1 MAENMTFQGYMRA
14 TVFEDKRAKMPGY
27 AQPKDNGIRC
37 LWGGRVAWTREGNRH
52 CNHIQDIVWHK
63 LRGLVPEGWTVDG
76 ELILN
81 RHVYSFQK
89 CQSAV
94 KKDNH
99 LSSSLEYVVFDGYN
113 KAEPGLIFSERLKV
127 LKRLIATPTVIIP
140 DLQRLDFWY
149 KKWLS
154 DGYEGLIYRADVP
167 YIFGSGG
174 RNLMKKKPVKHA
186 EFIIIGVW
194 EGTGKNAG
202 TPVYRLAR
210 PDVPYVPG
218 AAASVKN
225 SFGAVPEG
233 SYSEKRGLLA
243 EAQMFNLIGKPY
255 TVKFWDYYESGVPQ
269 FPIGIGV
276 RDYE

>member
-1 MAENMTFQGYMRA
+1 MTFQGYMRA

-37 LWGGRVAWTREGNRH
+37 LWDGRVAWTREGNLH
-52 CNHIQDIVWHK
+52 CPHIQELLYHK
-63 LRGLVPEGWTVDG
+63 LRGMVPDGWTLDG

-81 RHVYSFQK
+81 RHIFLFQK

-99 LSSSLEYVVFDGYN
+99 LSSSLKYVIFDGYN
-113 KAEPGLIFSERLKV
+113 KTEPELIFSERLKV
-127 LKRLIATPTVIIP
+127 LKGLIATPTVIISN
-140 DLQRLDFWY
+140 LRELNFWY
-149 KKWLS
+149 RQWLS
-154 DGYEGLIYRADVP
+154 EQYEGLIFRTDVP
-167 YIFGSGG
+167 YIFGSAA

-186 EFIIIGVW
+186 EFIVIGVW

-210 PDVPYVPG
+210 PDVPYVKG
-218 AAASVKN
+218 APATAKN

-233 SYSEKRGLLA
+233 DYDEKREQWA
-243 EAQMFNLIGKPY
+243 EAQIFNFIGLSY

-269 FPIGIGV
+269 FPIGVGV

>member
-1 MAENMTFQGYMRA
+1 MSIFQGYMRA
-14 TVFEDKRAKMPGY
+14 TVFEDKRAKFPGY
-27 AQPKDNGIRC
+27 IQPKDNGIRC
-37 LWGGRVAWTREGNRH
+37 LWDDATKIPWTREGHEH
-52 CNHIQDIVWHK
+52 CPHIQDMLYDRLRHK
-63 LRGLVPEGWTVDG
+63 VPAGWTLDG

-81 RHVYSFQK
+81 RHVYTFQK

-94 KKDNH
+94 TAEGH
-99 LSSSLEYVVFDGYN
+99 LSSSLVYVIFDGYN

-127 LKRLIATPTVIIP
+127 LKGLIATPTMIIP
-140 DLQRLDFWY
+140 DLRQLNLWY
-149 KKWLS
+149 KHWLR
-154 DGYEGLIYRADVP
+154 DKYEGLIFRTDVP
-167 YIFGSGG
+167 YIFGSAA

-202 TPVYRLAR
+202 MPVYRLAR
-210 PDVPYVPG
+210 PDVPYIAG
-218 AAASVKN
+218 AEATTKN

-233 SYSEKRGLLA
+233 DYEQKRDLWK
-243 EAQMFNLIGKPY
+243 EAQSTNLIGLPY